1 MPWNTT
7 ITNTGNT
14 MLQQWASSGETLTVT
29 RANCGNGTVSTSVL
43 AAQTALTGTIGDLI
57 IAGKQEVTA
66 GTQYTVQIGPSATG
80 EYTLRQVGLWAR
92 LGSGTEGLLAIYQ
105 NAEGINVPSQATEPG
120 FLHTLFLT
128 VSMSNQGQL
137 VVQFSA
143 GAYVTHADLPL
154 SVANGGTGAT
164 SLASGRALIGNGTG
178 AVQTRTITNLTS
190 DGTVTANTNLITA
203 NTLVH
208 YANNRLGSYLP
219 LAGGT
224 LTGALGLATTAGAG
238 AEVIK
243 FGQTAGSTEIAICK
257 NDNGTTRR
265 SFSFRQYRPSGTYR
279 ENYNLP
285 GTTDDITESANYDIL
300 TTKSAV
306 TVAQGGTGLTSSP
319 SMLVNLSR
327 TTADTIMK
335 ASPRPGVTGVLPRA
349 NGGTGLTDM
358 GNITTLNTSSNGVSV
373 PSGTVTKLFDIDFD
387 TVGTYLVI
395 CTIWYPDSFTSGI
408 IYAGMSD
415 FPDLRYS
422 TGPTADEISA
432 ASGHRISLVFP
443 WRETMV
449 PAPTHYINTY
459 QTSGSTRT
467 AKARVDIILIAGA

>member
-14 MLQQWASSGETLTVT
+14 MLQQWATSGETLTVT
-29 RANCGNGTVSTSVL
+29 RANCGNGTVSTSAL
-43 AAQTALTGTIGDLI
+43 AAQTALTGTIGDLT

-105 NAEGINVPSQATEPG
+105 NAEGINVPTQATEPG
-120 FLHTLFLT
+120 FLYTLFLT
-128 VSMSNQGQL
+128 VAMSNQGQL

-154 SVANGGTGAT
+154 SVANGGTGSRTAAT
-164 SLASGRALIGNGTG
+164 ARNALG
-178 AVQTRTITNLTS
+178 
-190 DGTVTANTNLITA
+190 
-203 NTLVH
+203 
-208 YANNRLGSYLP
+208 LGSIATKGANDYLP
-219 LAGGT
+219 IAGGT
-224 LTGALGLATTAGAG
+224 LTGPLTLSALNADINIQRGNLYIGGDTNYRGVTIKGGSGSPLLHIRNTGASLTFDQY
-238 AEVIK
+238 ANE
-243 FGQTAGSTEIAICK
+243 STGGERYLLP
-257 NDNGTTRR
+257 TPETR
-265 SFSFRQYRPSGTYR
+265 
-279 ENYNLP
+279 
-285 GTTDDITESANYDIL
+285 SADAWYGIL
-300 TTKSAV
+300 TTKNVV

-358 GNITTLNTSSNGVSV
+358 GNITYLDTSSSGVSV
-373 PSGTVTKLFDIDFD
+373 PSGTVTNLLDLSFD
-387 TVGTYLVI
+387 TVGT
-395 CTIWYPDSFTSGI
+395 YPDSFTSGI